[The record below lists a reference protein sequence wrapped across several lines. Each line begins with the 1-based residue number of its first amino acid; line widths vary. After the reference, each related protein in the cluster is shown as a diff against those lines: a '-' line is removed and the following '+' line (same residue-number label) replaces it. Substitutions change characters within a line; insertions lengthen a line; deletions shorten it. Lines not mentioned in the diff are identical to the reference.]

1 MNRTAAEPL
10 FRKLSGQKAFF
21 SGNPSEQLIWAKT
34 NRQIIDLSVPSSAWK
49 TLPDVA
55 FGFRAGRFIAE

>member
-10 FRKLSGQKAFF
+10 FRKLSEQKAFF
-21 SGNPSEQLIWAKT
+21 SGNPWEQLVRAKT
-34 NRQIIDLSVPSSAWK
+34 NHRIIDLSLPSSAVK

-55 FGFRAGRFIAE
+55 FGFQAGRFIAK